1 MDGINWYMLIYL
13 FLYLFSIYFQKRISR
28 MPASCTIN
36 ATIIYTS
43 IFIPYTLLY
52 MYSIVHRIPLD
63 CPKRNHRGRFLVAA
77 EHQPFILPCTTTTTT
92 ATTPFYRPSTTLYN
106 HLFLVSIISQLHR
119 ESLPSHYGRQR
130 FSRRGDGDAGS
141 RREGVCHAEYHPVS
155 CEKSTKNTVLPYLVV
170 VLSVACTDYGD
181 RIGVKAM
188 VQKVGCALE
197 LQSLIVSRDADG
209 LYRMASYGKLRFCR
223 SSSGKT
229 GWPFTCIMLIS
240 TSVLMVCLMCLDM
253 RGDGLC

>member
-1 MDGINWYMLIYL
+1 MPQYDTAVSLI
-13 FLYLFSIYFQKRISR
+13 LYYSTVYGLRSR
-28 MPASCTIN
+28 M
-36 ATIIYTS
+36 
-43 IFIPYTLLY
+43 
-52 MYSIVHRIPLD
+52 PLD

-155 CEKSTKNTVLPYLVV
+155 SKNLPETQCCHIW
-170 VLSVACTDYGD
+170 S
-181 RIGVKAM
+181 
-188 VQKVGCALE
+188 
-197 LQSLIVSRDADG
+197 
-209 LYRMASYGKLRFCR
+209 RFCR
-223 SSSGKT
+223 SRVLIMAT
-229 GWPFTCIMLIS
+229 G
-240 TSVLMVCLMCLDM
+240 SVSRPWCKRLVVLLSFNP
-253 RGDGLC
+253 

>member
-1 MDGINWYMLIYL
+1 MSLWLEWGQWLMDGINWYMLIYL

-155 CEKSTKNTVLPYLVV
+155 SKNLPETQCCHIWSRFCRSRVLIMATGSVSRPWCRRLV
-170 VLSVACTDYGD
+170 LLYGD
-181 RIGVKAM
+181 G
-188 VQKVGCALE
+188 
-197 LQSLIVSRDADG
+197 LQSLI
-209 LYRMASYGKLRFCR
+209 
-223 SSSGKT
+223 
-229 GWPFTCIMLIS
+229 
-240 TSVLMVCLMCLDM
+240 
-253 RGDGLC
+253 